1 MKEKKQQQSRGRG
14 REGEGRGNGA
24 QPTHVFTPT
33 HKEPSQTEPKS
44 ELSLSEQPPYMQI
57 SHMWLPL
64 ALLSPSLSLSPLPLS
79 LSLLVYVCKIK
90 LFKFNYCQ
98 FYLLLMRII
107 VKFAKFMNAV
117 KETERQ
123 TGTATC

>member
-1 MKEKKQQQSRGRG
+1 MKEKKQQQSSKGRG
-14 REGEGRGNGA
+14 KEGGTGHSQHMFSRL
-24 QPTHVFTPT
+24 PT
-33 HKEPSQTEPKS
+33 KSQAKLNRSQSCRCQSSRLICRLAICGSHSHSSPR
-44 ELSLSEQPPYMQI
+44 PP
-57 SHMWLPL
+57 
-64 ALLSPSLSLSPLPLS
+64 PSLSSS
-79 LSLLVYVCKIK
+79 FSLLVYVCKIK